1 MRTAKILTIGVGLVL
16 SCLLPISSFAQ
27 AQRIPAAPGQ
37 GVPSAQGQGMPG
49 AQGQGIASPNQ
60 VLPLPQSQ
68 GGAVPVL
75 PSSTPE
81 QGYILGPQDVIQV
94 DVLGRSDFSTK
105 TIVGADGKI
114 QLPLLGSV
122 LASDRTVLQLRD
134 DIRDALQ
141 KGGFFN
147 RPIVEVTVVS
157 YASRYV
163 TVLGAVGTPG
173 LIPVDRPY
181 RLSEIL
187 ARVGGVRDSGA
198 DHVVLRT
205 KTGERNYLIKD
216 LATGDENLDP
226 YVQPGD
232 KIFAPNADMFYIK
245 GQVKAP
251 GGYGLLPHMTLV
263 MALARGGGLTDLGSD
278 SHIKIVRKNA
288 TITPKDLNVEILPD
302 DVIDVGEGW
311 F

>member
-1 MRTAKILTIGVGLVL
+1 MNSGKVLVIAAAM
-16 SCLLPISSFAQ
+16 LLAALGCHEANAQ
-27 AQRIPAAPGQ
+27 PAPVAPPAIAAQPALAP
-37 GVPSAQGQGMPG
+37 AQPAGMPDQ
-49 AQGQGIASPNQ
+49 A
-60 VLPLPQSQ
+60 
-68 GGAVPVL
+68 
-75 PSSTPE
+75 
-81 QGYILGPQDVIQV
+81 YILGPEDVVQV
-94 DVLGRSDFSTK
+94 DVLGRTDFTTRTK
-105 TIVGADGKI
+105 IGADGKV
-114 QLPLLGSV
+114 QLPLLG
-122 LASDRTVLQLRD
+122 AIAAADRTVLQFRD
-134 DIRDALQ
+134 QVRDALQ

-147 RPIVEVTVVS
+147 RPIVDVQVAS

-181 RLSEIL
+181 RLSEII

-205 KTGERNYLIKD
+205 KSGERNYTVKD
-216 LATGDENLDP
+216 LATGDESLDP

-232 KIFAPNADMFYIK
+232 KIFAPNGDVFYIK

-251 GGYGLLPHMTLV
+251 GTYILLPHMTLT
-263 MALARGGGLTDLGSD
+263 MALARGGGITDLGSD
-278 SHIKIVRKNA
+278 SHIKVVRKNVEMS
-288 TITPKDLNVEILPD
+288 PKDLNIEILPD

>member
-1 MRTAKILTIGVGLVL
+1 MRTAKFLIVAVGLAF
-16 SCLLPISSFAQ
+16 SGGLPITAY
-27 AQRIPAAPGQ
+27 
-37 GVPSAQGQGMPG
+37 AQGQGL
-49 AQGQGIASPNQ
+49 AVPNQ
-60 VLPLPQSQ
+60 ILPLRQ
-68 GGAVPVL
+68 
-75 PSSTPE
+75 SSTLEAPKSQALLPPAVSAPATPD
-81 QGYILGPQDVIQV
+81 QGYILGSQDVVQV
-94 DVLGRSDFSTK
+94 DVLGRTDFSTK
-105 TIVGADGKI
+105 TMIGTDGKI

-134 DIRDALQ
+134 EITQALQ
-141 KGGFFN
+141 QGGFFN
-147 RPIVEVTVVS
+147 KPIVEVQVVS

-187 ARVGGVRDSGA
+187 ARVGGVRDTA
-198 DHVVLRT
+198 TDHVVLRT
-205 KTGERNYLIKD
+205 KDGEKNYAIKD
-216 LATGDENLDP
+216 LATGDINLDP

-251 GGYGLLPHMTLV
+251 GGYGLSPHMTLV
-263 MALARGGGLTDLGSD
+263 MALARGGGMTDLGSD
-278 SHIKIVRKNA
+278 SHIKIIRKKIE
-288 TITPKDLNVEILPD
+288 ITPKDLNAEILPD

>member
-1 MRTAKILTIGVGLVL
+1 MRTKKFPVIAVALAIY
-16 SCLLPISSFAQ
+16 LLPVSVFAQ
-27 AQRIPAAPGQ
+27 AQGVVGGGRILPLPRVQAPAAP
-37 GVPSAQGQGMPG
+37 
-49 AQGQGIASPNQ
+49 IAVAPMQS
-60 VLPLPQSQ
+60 VAPLPD
-68 GGAVPVL
+68 
-75 PSSTPE
+75 
-81 QGYILGPQDVIQV
+81 QGYILGSEDILQV
-94 DVLGRSDFSTK
+94 DVLGRTDFSTK
-105 TIVGADGKI
+105 TKVGTDGKI
-114 QLPLLGSV
+114 QLPLLGAIA
-122 LASDRTVLQLRD
+122 ASDRTVLQLRD

-141 KGGFFN
+141 KAGFFN
-147 RPIVEVTVVS
+147 KPIVEVQVVS

-187 ARVGGVRDSGA
+187 ARVGGVKDSGS

-205 KTGERNYLIKD
+205 KDGERNYAIKD
-216 LATGDENLDP
+216 LATGDGNLDP

-232 KIFAPNADMFYIK
+232 KIFSPNADLFYIK
-245 GQVKAP
+245 GQIKGP
-251 GGYGLLPHMTLV
+251 GGYGLLPHMTLT

-278 SHIKIVRKNA
+278 KHIKIIRKNVV
-288 TITPKDLNVEILPD
+288 ITPKDLNVEVLPD